1 MQSIGALKRKRRHRR
16 FKGGTPRR
24 PTMVSGVFRLQASPR
39 TGLKL
44 GGRYEILG
52 LIDRGGSS
60 EVYLARDGTAAL
72 PVIVKM
78 LTEEAA
84 RDPQHRERFISG
96 ARSTMA
102 IDHPAIGKVYSV
114 EVAPNVP
121 PFLIMEALQGES
133 LSEYLDREERMP
145 ESMTLAFAREAA
157 SGLVAAHDAGIVH
170 RDIKPGNL
178 YLLGPRGAPD
188 GIKII
193 DFGLSKDL
201 RNVGSGPASINLVL
215 GTAQYM
221 APEQVL
227 ADPIDARTDIYAF
240 GAVLFRMLTGQLPFD
255 LNPGA
260 DLFCHQIF
268 SPAPPP
274 SWLLEDV
281 DPRVE
286 RLILRC
292 LRKHP
297 ENRYASMRE
306 LLEDL
311 VEIQNHPLAAVSEVV
326 EPPLLHEPD
335 VYIPHSSAG
344 RGVAEEL
351 SRNFGKEAP
360 GASTSRLEVESET
373 TLDDAEFESAH
384 EWPHT
389 RISRR

>member
-1 MQSIGALKRKRRHRR
+1 MRDCSFQVAPRRGWSCGSQNVDNQLGTPLALASSGAARAPVSWHLVGAVLSIADWREVSGMRSMGALKRKRRHRGFR
-16 FKGGTPRR
+16 GRVPRS
-24 PTMVSGVFRLQASPR
+24 PTMISGVYRLQPSPR
-39 TGLKL
+39 TGLRL

-60 EVYLARDGTAAL
+60 EVYLARDGIGTL

-84 RDPQHRERFISG
+84 RDMQHRERFVSS

-102 IDHPAIGKVYSV
+102 IDHAAIGRVYSV

-121 PFLIMEALQGES
+121 PYLVMEALQGES

-145 ESMTLAFAREAA
+145 ESLTLVLAREVAA
-157 SGLVAAHDAGIVH
+157 GLVAAHDAGIIH

-178 YLLGPRGAPD
+178 YLLGPRGAPE

-227 ADPIDARTDIYAF
+227 ADPVDARTDIYAF

-255 LNPGA
+255 LNSGA
-260 DLFCHQIF
+260 DLFCHQI
-268 SPAPPP
+268 
-274 SWLLEDV
+274 
-281 DPRVE
+281 
-286 RLILRC
+286 
-292 LRKHP
+292 
-297 ENRYASMRE
+297 
-306 LLEDL
+306 
-311 VEIQNHPLAAVSEVV
+311 
-326 EPPLLHEPD
+326 
-335 VYIPHSSAG
+335 
-344 RGVAEEL
+344 
-351 SRNFGKEAP
+351 
-360 GASTSRLEVESET
+360 
-373 TLDDAEFESAH
+373 
-384 EWPHT
+384 
-389 RISRR
+389 SRRLRPLPGFWKMLTLESNK